1 MFLCCC
7 YLVHAADSDNESALC
22 SNSTTFFAL
31 RSLVQLAQITSI
43 LTLSTFQLSTLING
57 TGSASSASTTTN
69 TSSGQV
75 LGTSETTSTGSAS
88 ASATAPSTTPIL
100 DVGHQTGQNFLPSIP
115 IPKPGTT
122 GRPNIL
128 LILALNALCL
138 FVHFFTDAP
147 TASEVTRFYMHG
159 SIIIDF
165 IGQRAMGG
173 WTSKMRL
180 CAMDLLVAALQ
191 VTAIGVVA
199 ELLVKKDVVKSVNV
213 MSEGRAGERVGDA
226 VRRFWEATGIG
237 SVGGRRGG
245 ADVEMQPL
253 RDGRRREDEGEEEE
267 EQQAQVPRSPMDMYN
282 SGQAVVADLNLVD
295 TVRQQFWE
303 LRNTRLAG
311 QV

>member
-1 MFLCCC
+1 M
-7 YLVHAADSDNESALC
+7 
-22 SNSTTFFAL
+22 
-31 RSLVQLAQITSI
+31 
-43 LTLSTFQLSTLING
+43 
-57 TGSASSASTTTN
+57 
-69 TSSGQV
+69 
-75 LGTSETTSTGSAS
+75 
-88 ASATAPSTTPIL
+88 
-100 DVGHQTGQNFLPSIP
+100 PSIP

-128 LILALNALCL
+128 LILGLNTLCL
-138 FVHFFTDAP
+138 FIHFFSDAP

-173 WTSKMRL
+173 WSAKARL

-191 VTAIGVVA
+191 VCAMGVVA
-199 ELLVKKDVVKSVNV
+199 ELLAKKDVVKSVNV

-226 VRRFWEATGIG
+226 VRRFWRGWEA
-237 SVGGRRGG
+237 SVGGAGRRMEGQEG
-245 ADVEMQPL
+245 DDVEMQPL
-253 RDGRRREDEGEEEE
+253 RDGVRQEEE
-267 EQQAQVPRSPMDMYN
+267 EQIPRSPLDVYS
-282 SGQAVVADLNLVD
+282 SGQAVVADLNLVE